1 MARSDASAPAQTHT
15 VDKNMHILVVDGDA
29 ERLSVILK
37 ILIDGGYG
45 RVETLTN
52 PNALIERI
60 AKSRP
65 ELIIAGGDSKGIDS
79 LAQFAHLKK
88 STPHYDATAIAVV
101 DVQDAESF
109 DPHVQ
114 TGADDY
120 IVRPFT
126 AAALLYRVASQSKYI
141 AIKREIRTL
150 ESIVDQR
157 TERMNAALDLLRSL
171 EKYLVAAG
179 LSMNGEAA
187 SDATAA
193 DAAASADATTAS
205 ENTVAP
211 ALADSTED
219 IDTSL
224 KLDIAEVNVGGV
236 IQETSDM
243 FGALAQKGD
252 IDLDVRIETNL
263 PIIETDQE
271 KLRQVMVDLISNSIK
286 TTPAHGRVLLSAK
299 RNEEK
304 GVLVLLGRDVG
315 IGLTAE
321 DLHSYMGRPQDGQQ
335 NSGAGIGLPITRKLV
350 EMMGGTMEVRTMKG
364 RGASVKIELPMSIP
378 GMAPTAQHA
387 A

>member
-1 MARSDASAPAQTHT
+1 MARSDASAPAQTHA
-15 VDKNMHILVVDGDA
+15 VDKNMHILVVDGNA
-29 ERLSVILK
+29 ERLSAVLK

-88 STPHYDATAIAVV
+88 STPDYDATAIAVV

-109 DPHVQ
+109 DPHIQ

-126 AAALLYRVASQSKYI
+126 AAALLYRVESQSKYI

-179 LSMNGEAA
+179 LSMSGEAVSDTTAADTAAATTA
-187 SDATAA
+187 SDATVDPAIA
-193 DAAASADATTAS
+193 DG
-205 ENTVAP
+205 N
-211 ALADSTED
+211 ED
-219 IDTSL
+219 IETPL
-224 KLDIAEVNVGGV
+224 KLEIAEVNVGGV

-243 FGALAQKGD
+243 FGALAKKGD
-252 IDLDVRIETNL
+252 IDLDVRIESDL

-286 TTPAHGRVLLSAK
+286 STPAHGRVLLSAK

-321 DLHSYMGRPQDGQQ
+321 DLHSYMGRPQDGLQ

-350 EMMGGTMEVRTMKG
+350 EMMGGTIEVRTMKG

-378 GMAPTAQHA
+378 GIAPTAQHA